1 MARLWRAS
9 VMLAMLLLSISVQ
22 AHHDESEPSDGTVN
36 SFIPINPP
44 LTINSVDFVRGASEA
59 VSLDDFKGKLVLL
72 NFWATWCPPCLRE
85 LPSLDRLQQRLGS
98 ERFEVVAVALDRSGY
113 EGAKA
118 YYQRL
123 GVEHLELYT
132 GSKLAFSYEFPVDVF
147 PSSFFIDSQG
157 RVLSFLRSYVE
168 WDDPAADR
176 MIREYLANS
185 SLSRAKAENPVA
197 PSE

>member
-1 MARLWRAS
+1 MD
-9 VMLAMLLLSISVQ
+9 Q
-22 AHHDESEPSDGTVN
+22 
-36 SFIPINPP
+36 
-44 LTINSVDFVRGASEA
+44 
-59 VSLDDFKGKLVLL
+59 FKGKLILL

-118 YYQRL
+118 YYKRL

-147 PSSFFIDSQG
+147 PSSFFIGADG

-168 WDDPAADR
+168 WDDPAADH

-185 SLSRAKAENPVA
+185 SLGTAKAENPVA